1 MKNVGQG
8 SLQERLGGHAGESR
22 GTSTSDLAIHRMGQA
37 LDDGIGQG
45 VARRRFGGRLRC
57 GDWATG
63 SFSCTMGGLAIWRS
77 ITLHDSRGP
86 EAHGVVQNYQAL
98 SAG

>member
-45 VARRRFGGRLRC
+45 VARRRFGGRHRC

-63 SFSCTMGGLAIWRS
+63 SFPARWADSRFGAG